1 MLLAGTQQFDLHT
14 VLISDVDAR
23 QKYSGMTCLWPCF
36 EATVLLPMMK
46 KTSSPQTKAVKDLR
60 AEYHFDYRQSRRNRF
75 VEQVEPA
82 AVVVVLDP
90 DVAQVFTT
98 PESVNTA
105 LRALITAMPQLGKRR
120 AVRKHPAS

>member
-1 MLLAGTQQFDLHT
+1 
-14 VLISDVDAR
+14 
-23 QKYSGMTCLWPCF
+23 
-36 EATVLLPMMK
+36 MK
-46 KTSSPQTKAVKDLR
+46 KTSSSKTKVIKDLQ
-60 AEYHFDYRQSRRNRF
+60 AEYRFDYRQSRPNRF
-75 VEQVEPA
+75 VEQVDTA

-105 LRALITAMPQLGKRR
+105 LRALITAMPQPAKRR